1 MILSTVQIDRIV
13 LSMPSGRTTMDQD
26 NKPSSSLELPA
37 SLDPNESIDL
47 GNGSPDADTP
57 VQEET
62 GVLQTPSSEFGTPE
76 LDTPSSADGMG
87 QGVKDSLERKS
98 VTSDTDVASTG
109 QMSDIPGNLEE
120 VAIDFDSPPD
130 TEGDGLDELQPSSS
144 VDTFPSPTDVDN
156 QMAPTPEVEVAGDL
170 ELTSSNQLGVAESK
184 SEQFDPV
191 MASFDQ
197 KKLDPLGLQQ
207 PPFEMGLPVNPSE
220 PALFK
225 SVQSGVDLA
234 KFDIQQAL
242 SEDQVR
248 GQEVRGQEEDST
260 YDGIEIPSKNSHS
273 GGGNG
278 ATPPATYDN
287 EGFLLQEVG
296 SPREETQVVI
306 HVFNEQQGDVKK
318 DSAMTPSVS
327 SFFQDAPVTG
337 KDTEG
342 SSFFDSLS
350 SQPAEKSGQE
360 QTDGSCVSVQTN
372 KEEQASQQALHTTPR
387 QLSHDA
393 LLHEI
398 DQELQK
404 EGKGAPKPQLGS
416 DGVEDVA
423 VTQIAK
429 TELSQNVADLQGVKE
444 ELKDSNFPEK
454 VRAFSV
460 ETAQEAFESE
470 GVANQKATVG
480 TTHALFQSAPQGPFG
495 GSTEGTFPGEED
507 PFTAVIN
514 MSEMDRRHDAW
525 IPSERTRKTLVAIA
539 TSPPGT
545 VMLEKDQLTMPG
557 IMVDESQGDPIQDLM
572 KKSLGEQEASK
583 RQSLSVDSVSHNEQ
597 GLKHLIVTGN
607 LRAAVDMTGR
617 LLAQSGQGM
626 GMAGQLSRH
635 TPHSL
640 QLWFTRIALLVRLR
654 MFSTAE
660 AELEA
665 FGSLDQPDL
674 YYEFYPDTYKG
685 RRGTMVPF
693 HFRVLHAEL
702 PQYLGKPHEALDR
715 LYHLLGTCNQDFNLA
730 YETMDTILSQ
740 EIGDTPQILSAM
752 GRIKLQLG
760 DVRGAQQCF
769 EKAEPLLEDEEDGEA
784 VKTTN
789 KAFLALGQGSF
800 AESCQLFEQVY
811 KLQPDN
817 GVAINNTAVCQLYL
831 GNLKEALKMLEN
843 VVQEDPNRFVQEGLL
858 FNLCTMYELESS
870 RALAKKH
877 TMLDLSQVKHL
888 SRLYSN
894 EGSVQRDASQ
904 PPPARAAPEAVG
916 PPERVRLEVAAD
928 VTQVPRTPCRLAL
941 RGGSG
946 QKRREDA
953 AGPVPVHFTHAL
965 KVVATDWAL
974 KKAERTVSMFYPGL

>member
-1 MILSTVQIDRIV
+1 MK
-13 LSMPSGRTTMDQD
+13 GRTTMDQD
-26 NKPSSSLELPA
+26 NKTSSSLELPA

-76 LDTPSSADGMG
+76 LDTPSSADGTG

-98 VTSDTDVASTG
+98 VTSDTEVTSTG

-144 VDTFPSPTDVDN
+144 VETFPSPTDVDN
-156 QMAPTPEVEVAGDL
+156 RMAPTPEVEVAGDVD
-170 ELTSSNQLGVAESK
+170 LTSSNPLEVTESNPD
-184 SEQFDPV
+184 QFDQV

-207 PPFEMGLPVNPSE
+207 PPFDMGLPVKPSE

-242 SEDQVR
+242 SEEQTG
-248 GQEVRGQEEDST
+248 GQEVRGREEDST
-260 YDGIEIPSKNSHS
+260 YDGIEIPSKHSH
-273 GGGNG
+273 GGKGDG

-306 HVFNEQQGDVKK
+306 HVFNEQQGDTKK
-318 DSAMTPSVS
+318 DSAMAPSVS
-327 SFFQDAPVTG
+327 SFFQDTPVTG
-337 KDTEG
+337 KDAEG

-350 SQPAEKSGQE
+350 SQPAEKSGLE
-360 QTDGSCVSVQTN
+360 QTDGSCVSVQTS
-372 KEEQASQQALHTTPR
+372 KEEKASQQALHTTPR
-387 QLSHDA
+387 QMSHDA

-404 EGKGAPKPQLGS
+404 EGKTAPKPQTS
-416 DGVEDVA
+416 SAEDTV
-423 VTQIAK
+423 VTQVST
-429 TELSQNVADLQGVKE
+429 TEVSQNVSNLQDVKE
-444 ELKDSNFPEK
+444 EVKDSSTLDK
-454 VRAFSV
+454 ARALSV

-470 GVANQKATVG
+470 GAANQKAAVG
-480 TTHALFQSAPQGPFG
+480 TTHGLFQSPPQGGPFG
-495 GSTEGTFPGEED
+495 GSSEGAFPGEED

-607 LRAAVDMTGR
+607 LRAAVDMTSR

-665 FGSLDQPDL
+665 FSGLDQPDL

-715 LYHLLGTCNQDFNLA
+715 LYHLLGTCNQIVTNLEKGVAEDGSMLVLSPENRTASSELWKSREVRVQFSITNCAVVLKDFNLA
-730 YETMDTILSQ
+730 YETMDTILSR
-740 EIGDTPQILSAM
+740 EVGDTPQILSAM

-760 DVRGAQQCF
+760 DVKGAQQCF
-769 EKAEPLLEDEEDGEA
+769 EKAEPLLEGEADGEA
-784 VKTTN
+784 VKITN

-831 GNLKEALKMLEN
+831 GNLKEALKMLES
-843 VVQEDPNRFVQEGLL
+843 VVQEDPNRFLQEGLL

-877 TMLDLSQVKHL
+877 TMLDLVGKHKGDGFNAQ
-888 SRLYSN
+888 S
-894 EGSVQRDASQ
+894 
-904 PPPARAAPEAVG
+904 
-916 PPERVRLEVAAD
+916 
-928 VTQVPRTPCRLAL
+928 
-941 RGGSG
+941 
-946 QKRREDA
+946 
-953 AGPVPVHFTHAL
+953 L
-965 KVVATDWAL
+965 KIA
-974 KKAERTVSMFYPGL
+974 

>member
-1 MILSTVQIDRIV
+1 
-13 LSMPSGRTTMDQD
+13 MDQD
-26 NKPSSSLELPA
+26 KPSSSLELPA

-62 GVLQTPSSEFGTPE
+62 GVLHTPSSEFGTPE
-76 LDTPSSADGMG
+76 LDTPSSADGIG
-87 QGVKDSLERKS
+87 QVVKDSLERKS

-156 QMAPTPEVEVAGDL
+156 RMAPTPEVEIAGDVD
-170 ELTSSNQLGVAESK
+170 LTSSNQLGVSESK
-184 SEQFDPV
+184 SDQFDQV
-191 MASFDQ
+191 MSSFDQ
-197 KKLDPLGLQQ
+197 KKADPLGLQQ
-207 PPFEMGLPVNPSE
+207 PPFDMGLTVKPTE

-242 SEDQVR
+242 SEEQGG

-260 YDGIEIPSKNSHS
+260 YDGIEIPSKHSH
-273 GGGNG
+273 GGKGDG
-278 ATPPATYDN
+278 PTPPVTYDN

-296 SPREETQVVI
+296 SPQEETQVVI

-318 DSAMTPSVS
+318 DSAMAPSVS
-327 SFFQDAPVTG
+327 SFFQDTPVAA

-350 SQPAEKSGQE
+350 TAQSAEKTGQE
-360 QTDGSCVSVQTN
+360 QTDGSCVSVQTK

-398 DQELQK
+398 DQELHK
-404 EGKGAPKPQLGS
+404 EGNAASKPKTPSDNGKDAAVAQVQLTS
-416 DGVEDVA
+416 S
-423 VTQIAK
+423 
-429 TELSQNVADLQGVKE
+429 TEASQNVSDLQDVKE
-444 ELKDSNFPEK
+444 EVKESNVPDRA
-454 VRAFSV
+454 RAFSV

-470 GVANQKATVG
+470 GAANQKATVG
-480 TTHALFQSAPQGPFG
+480 TTHGLFQSAPQGPFG

-525 IPSERTRKTLVAIA
+525 VPSERTRKTLVAIA

-557 IMVDESQGDPIQDLM
+557 IMVDQSQGDPILDLM

-617 LLAQSGQGM
+617 LLAQCGQGM

-635 TPHSL
+635 TPQSL

-665 FGSLDQPDL
+665 FSGLDQPDL

-715 LYHLLGTCNQDFNLA
+715 LYQLLGTCNQIVTNLEKGVAEDGSMLVLSPENRTASLELWKSREVRVQFSITNCAVVLKDFNLA

-740 EIGDTPQILSAM
+740 EVGDTPQILSAM

-760 DVRGAQQCF
+760 DVKGAQQCF
-769 EKAEPLLEDEEDGEA
+769 EKAEPLLEDKADGEA
-784 VKTTN
+784 VNTTN

-800 AESCQLFEQVY
+800 AESGQLFEQVY

-831 GNLKEALKMLEN
+831 GNLKEALKMLES

-877 TMLDLSQVKHL
+877 TMLDLVGKHKGDGFNAQ
-888 SRLYSN
+888 S
-894 EGSVQRDASQ
+894 
-904 PPPARAAPEAVG
+904 
-916 PPERVRLEVAAD
+916 
-928 VTQVPRTPCRLAL
+928 
-941 RGGSG
+941 
-946 QKRREDA
+946 
-953 AGPVPVHFTHAL
+953 L
-965 KVVATDWAL
+965 KIA
-974 KKAERTVSMFYPGL
+974 

>member
-13 LSMPSGRTTMDQD
+13 LSVPSGRTTMDQD

-47 GNGSPDADTP
+47 GNGSPDVDTP

-372 KEEQASQQALHTTPR
+372 KEEQASQQTLHTTPR

-404 EGKGAPKPQLGS
+404 EGKGAPKPQL
-416 DGVEDVA
+416 VEDAA
-423 VTQIAK
+423 VTQMST

-480 TTHALFQSAPQGPFG
+480 TTHALFQNAPQGPFG

-715 LYHLLGTCNQDFNLA
+715 LYHLLGTCNQVVANLEKGVAEDGSMLVLSPENRTASLQLWKSREVRVQFSITNCAVVLKDFNLA

-877 TMLDLSQVKHL
+877 TMLDLVGKHKGDGFNAQ
-888 SRLYSN
+888 S
-894 EGSVQRDASQ
+894 
-904 PPPARAAPEAVG
+904 
-916 PPERVRLEVAAD
+916 
-928 VTQVPRTPCRLAL
+928 
-941 RGGSG
+941 
-946 QKRREDA
+946 
-953 AGPVPVHFTHAL
+953 L
-965 KVVATDWAL
+965 KIA
-974 KKAERTVSMFYPGL
+974 